1 MLTTHNSLEKWATL
15 LQTFTL
21 TDWVNVD
28 KFFRLLGVVTAGVL
42 DLANCSANKHPDYYR
57 KITMSREQEL

>member
-1 MLTTHNSLEKWATL
+1 
-15 LQTFTL
+15 
-21 TDWVNVD
+21 VNVD